1 MEELIILKAELHHI
15 RLTVDRS
22 NPYMSRVIEEL
33 TDEPADRL
41 RTYFDEILKK
51 EISEAERDY
60 YRRLI
65 QIL

>member
-1 MEELIILKAELHHI
+1 MEELIILKAELNHI

-22 NPYMSRVIEEL
+22 NPYMNRVIEEL